1 MRLKDDTSTEQK
13 ILNAARKIFVDKGL
27 DGARM
32 QDIAEEAGINKAMLH
47 YYFRSKDKLFET
59 IFNELA
65 GEFLPKIF
73 AIMRADIPLF
83 EKIEKFCEA
92 YIQQEIKTPYVPMF
106 IIKEVNRDPNALIK
120 RILSTQQ
127 PPLGDVIAQIKS
139 EIAKGTIR
147 HIEPVELLLNTLSLC
162 IFPFLVR
169 PMVQTITGMDV
180 PAFNAVMERRAT
192 TVSKMIIDS
201 IKT

>member
-180 PAFNAVMERRAT
+180 PTFNAVMERRAT